1 MALSKP
7 STSKLKDQP
16 RTFHEEWE
24 MKYFFTESK
33 ALKPICLIC
42 STTVAVA
49 KKYNLERHFKQI
61 HAKIGQ
67 DYPEGSALRA
77 DFIKKKKREIFGQ
90 QNLFVKQND
99 ELESM
104 MKTSYEICY
113 LLARKNKPF
122 SDGEIVKEAL
132 SIFAQNCNDKNVK
145 TKADNISLS
154 RNTVARRVEDMSN
167 DINSQITE
175 TIAKCKYFSLAL
187 DETCDLTCMSQLA
200 IFVRCIDEDF
210 NIFQDLLE
218 LCQLETTSTGMDIF
232 MKIKECVEK
241 KGLAWEKINS
251 ICTDGAPAMT
261 GKTNGCVA
269 LLKKFLGR
277 ELFSYHCIIH
287 QEALCAKEMKF
298 DDVIDPVVRCINYTG
313 QSASSETVQGFI

>member
-1 MALSKP
+1 MALSKL
-7 STSKLKDQP
+7 STSKLKDRP

-33 ALKPICLIC
+33 ALKPMCLIC

-61 HAKIGQ
+61 HTKIGQ

-104 MKTSYEICY
+104 VKTSYEICY
-113 LLARKNKPF
+113 LLARKTKPF

-132 SIFAQNCNDKNVK
+132 SIFAQNCNDKNMK

-187 DETCDLTCMSQLA
+187 DETCDLTSMSQLA

-210 NIFQDLLE
+210 NIF
-218 LCQLETTSTGMDIF
+218 
-232 MKIKECVEK
+232 
-241 KGLAWEKINS
+241 
-251 ICTDGAPAMT
+251 
-261 GKTNGCVA
+261 
-269 LLKKFLGR
+269 
-277 ELFSYHCIIH
+277 
-287 QEALCAKEMKF
+287 
-298 DDVIDPVVRCINYTG
+298 
-313 QSASSETVQGFI
+313 